1 MLSNSR
7 SCHEPCLGH
16 HDSDDHRYG
25 RRCGTYSCG
34 LASHLSESGAEV
46 KLVTMGPR
54 ARADQR
60 AMLHG
65 SRVRLI
71 ETDLALEWQDPEGQ
85 NLSDARRV
93 LAGLESKLRPDVV
106 HLNSFREASFG
117 WRAPTVLAAH
127 SCVNSWALACR
138 DTDWLEQPRWRR
150 YTERVAA
157 ALHNTQAWVC
167 PSQSFH
173 NVIAEIYRPRSPG
186 AVIWN
191 GIAPGEP
198 GGRKQD
204 LIMAAG
210 RLWDRA
216 KNIEAL
222 TAAAAGLPWPVQV
235 AGPAD
240 ACPSAAVSW
249 LGQLPHDVMRAR
261 LQHAAIFVSPA
272 LYEPFGL
279 SVLEAAAAG
288 CALVLSDIP
297 TFRELWSGAALFV
310 DPADGQALHRA
321 LAHLCTDERERTRL
335 QRSAYE
341 HSLTYS
347 LTRMTSAYL
356 RLYEGLLTSGR
367 AKASDSPIEVRA

>member
-1 MLSNSR
+1 MSHLAEVR
-7 SCHEPCLGH
+7 ILMTTDTVGGVWT
-16 HDSDDHRYG
+16 YG
-25 RRCGTYSCG
+25 CG
-34 LASHLSESGAEV
+34 LATALAKAGAEV
-46 KLVTMGPR
+46 DLVTLGPR

-71 ETDLALEWQDPEGQ
+71 ETDLALEWRDPEGQ
-85 NLSDARRV
+85 NVSDARRV
-93 LAGLESKLRPDVV
+93 LTGLEAKLRPDLV

-127 SCVNSWALACR
+127 SCVRSWARACR
-138 DTDWLEQPRWRR
+138 DTAWLEEPRWRR

-157 ALHNTQAWVC
+157 ALDITQAWVC
-167 PSQSFH
+167 PSRSFH
-173 NVIAEIYRPRSPG
+173 SEIVEIYRPRTPG
-186 AVIWN
+186 ATIWN
-191 GIAPGEP
+191 GIAPGSP
-198 GGRKQD
+198 GGRKQN
-204 LIMAAG
+204 LILAAG

-216 KNIEAL
+216 KNLEAL
-222 TAAAAGLPWPVQV
+222 TAAAPGLPWPIEV

-240 ACPSAAVSW
+240 TSPSASVSW
-249 LGQLPHDVMRAR
+249 LGQLPHEVLRAR
-261 LQHAAIFVSPA
+261 LQHAGIFVTPA

-321 LAHLCTDERERTRL
+321 LAHLCTNERERTRL
-335 QRSAYE
+335 QRAAYE

-347 LTRMTSAYL
+347 LTRMTNAYL
-356 RLYEGLLTSGR
+356 KLYEALLTSWR
-367 AKASDSPIEVRA
+367 AQAPDGPIEVRA